1 MSDVINIILAK
12 DPSKDESGLINA
24 LKGNFNAFGLFKVG
38 EIQLARTRDEV
49 TSLVETQRYQA
60 VISKET
66 INDELVGGGY
76 IGKWMQVNPELT
88 VVLMMSDDKYAQDKM
103 FFLFE
108 KGYYNAIYN
117 KDFTD
122 GSLVANLIKANR
134 TKKEAIKY
142 YGLEQNEKYKDAYV
156 KNEMEIENNM
166 NETDLSDNAPALD
179 EDLGSIF
186 GNAVNNSE
194 NKKSLG
200 DFSYSG
206 DGDEDEYISDSEIA
220 QDIKSPSNVAKSES
234 YVQMDNSYSMNE
246 DYETFQQNANSG
258 MSVMNDGNYY
268 NNTRLGGLHNMD
280 SNNNYNNMQFGNNE
294 QYRPMSPNGFVNGNQ
309 RIVPEVKMNTQPTS
323 ARKTFSIEPYTGI
336 VVAPVSSTA
345 VIIEVP
351 GIDFYNADEIVRGT
365 QISLLI
371 PTNK

>member
-38 EIQLARTRDEV
+38 EIHLARTRDEV
-49 TSLVETQRYQA
+49 TSLVESQHYQA

-156 KNEMEIENNM
+156 KTEIDIQNNVNEPDFSEA
-166 NETDLSDNAPALD
+166 APALD

-186 GNAVNNSE
+186 GNVAITNENNNS
-194 NKKSLG
+194 SG

-206 DGDEDEYISDSEIA
+206 EEEYISKDIPTQDNEPASRVPDSESNRQMDA
-220 QDIKSPSNVAKSES
+220 SNTMSEDIKS
-234 YVQMDNSYSMNE
+234 
-246 DYETFQQNANSG
+246 FQQPVNSG
-258 MSVMNDGNYY
+258 MSVMNENNYY
-268 NNTRLGGLHNMD
+268 NNMSFGGFNNMD
-280 SNNNYNNMQFGNNE
+280 SNNNFNMQYGNSE
-294 QYRPMSPNGFVNGNQ
+294 QYRPMNPNGFVNGNQ
-309 RIVPEVKMNTQPTS
+309 RIAPEVSMNTQPAA

-351 GIDFYNADEIVRGT
+351 GIDFFNSDEITRGT